1 MTMPPPPPPGS
12 DAPGP
17 YPDPT
22 AYPPAPDPGA
32 SACPASPAA
41 APVPESPYQQAP
53 YQQAPSAPGAQYPGP
68 AASGYPGPY
77 GSGTAPTQ
85 MAADPHRGMALGGT
99 IAGGIG
105 ILFACCC
112 TPVGLVL
119 GVVGAVLGHMALSAM
134 KSSGV
139 TTSKELA
146 TAAVAAG
153 WTAVGLNVVMAILGV
168 ILNLGSA
175 FGGLDTIGS

>member
-1 MTMPPPPPPGS
+1 MFDWVLSVIEGW
-12 DAPGP
+12 
-17 YPDPT
+17 
-22 AYPPAPDPGA
+22 
-32 SACPASPAA
+32 
-41 APVPESPYQQAP
+41 
-53 YQQAPSAPGAQYPGP
+53 
-68 AASGYPGPY
+68 GYPGIFALMLPFTLSKA
-77 GSGTAPTQ
+77 GGFDGIRERMGDQAFNLIGDKNFG
-85 MAADPHRGMALGGT
+85 ADPQTILTWFVVFTLGLLIGQDIWQRVFTARTPKVARLGGT

>member
-1 MTMPPPPPPGS
+1 MLTALFGMGVHS
-12 DAPGP
+12 TFFGP
-17 YPDPT
+17 IT
-22 AYPPAPDPGA
+22 AFWFL
-32 SACPASPAA
+32 
-41 APVPESPYQQAP
+41 V
-53 YQQAPSAPGAQYPGP
+53 
-68 AASGYPGPY
+68 
-77 GSGTAPTQ
+77 
-85 MAADPHRGMALGGT
+85 MALGGT